1 MGTEKLESFPYSHQ
15 VLIHRLRPFYH
26 DKSTA
31 DPKEIAARMQEEYEV
46 QEILEHRGVMS
57 D

>member
-1 MGTEKLESFPYSHQ
+1 MGTEKLESFPYAHQ
-15 VLIHRLRPFYH
+15 VLIHRLHPFCY
-26 DKSTA
+26 DESTA

-46 QEILEHRGVMS
+46 QEILERQGVMS